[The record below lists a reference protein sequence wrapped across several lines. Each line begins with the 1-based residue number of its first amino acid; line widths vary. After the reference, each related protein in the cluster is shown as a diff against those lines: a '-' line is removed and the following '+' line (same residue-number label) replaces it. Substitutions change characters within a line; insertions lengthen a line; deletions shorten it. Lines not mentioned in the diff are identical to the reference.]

1 MKKNSTFSFI
11 LVSCLFLIGCGAS
24 QEQMSTARNNQSSAQ
39 RVIEHYSG
47 KTTIK
52 GEAKKIAVLDYRL
65 ADSLYAL
72 GIKPYAMAKEYRV
85 HGPNQL
91 FAATIARDLGLK
103 PLPQVEAMKKFEV
116 ISMEKLPELNP
127 DHIFIQVGNPAKGPD
142 EESDK
147 RFQEL
152 TNSAVWQQLKAVKN
166 NHVYVV
172 PHWIISDF
180 PHIKEKSI
188 ALVLEKMKAE

>member
-1 MKKNSTFSFI
+1 MKKNSTLSFI
-11 LVSCLFLIGCGAS
+11 LVSCLFLTGCGAS
-24 QEQMSTARNNQSSAQ
+24 QEQMSTAGNNQSSAQ

-52 GEAKKIAVLDYRL
+52 GEPKKIAVLDYRL
-65 ADSLYAL
+65 ADSRYAL

-142 EESDK
+142 EEADK

-152 TNSAVWQQLKAVKN
+152 SNSTLWQQLKSVKN

-172 PHWIISDF
+172 PH
-180 PHIKEKSI
+180 
-188 ALVLEKMKAE
+188 